1 MHLFTRAQIG
11 AEAGNRRIAVRLASL
26 TAAVGVLGT
35 SLMGCGVIGQ
45 VTNVVDSANTLS
57 TFSDRLGK
65 SAGLT
70 FTATYKS
77 TDGGTVTLVQEP
89 PKWVFIGPDGRYI
102 FTPDHM
108 LLCAENTC
116 TRAPA
121 TGDAADAGA
130 LTAATGPGFVT
141 PELALGVVAAAAVV
155 PGADIESEEKEI
167 AGQDSLC
174 ATATGLEAA
183 ASPGETDAP
192 RDFSVCVT
200 DAGVL
205 ASFTG
210 TLTNGEKAAIELVS
224 FTDEADPKAFE
235 APEGAEVVDA
245 ASLSAG

>member
-1 MHLFTRAQIG
+1 MHLSTRAQIRT
-11 AEAGNRRIAVRLASL
+11 EAGSRRIAVRLASL

-89 PKWVFIGPDGRYI
+89 PNSVFIGPEGRYI

-121 TGDAADAGA
+121 AGAGNAGA

-183 ASPGETDAP
+183 ASPGDTDAP

-200 DAGVL
+200 EAGVL

-210 TLTNGEKAAIELVS
+210 TLTNGEKASIELVS
-224 FTDEADPKAFE
+224 FTDEADSKAFE
-235 APEGAEVVDA
+235 APEGAEIVDA